1 MTHLLR
7 TLKEREATRREAL
20 EQRLAEVER
29 HFEMQAQRYD
39 ALVLEL
45 RRTVDSQRLQHE
57 QREATLK
64 HEIEAKATIIRDRDE
79 AVEAVEKELWSTQQ
93 LLQRQQR
100 DHQEQIAV
108 LVKKEEKWKR
118 RAEKLAAR

>member
-1 MTHLLR
+1 MTHSLR